1 MKKAILVTIL
11 IILGL
16 TLFRILL
23 SNLGLFLILILIGII
38 VFK

>member
-1 MKKAILVTIL
+1 MKKAILVAIL

-16 TLFRILL
+16 TLFRVLL
-23 SNLGLFLILILIGII
+23 SNLGLFLILVLVGII

>member
-1 MKKAILVTIL
+1 MKKAILVAIL

-23 SNLGLFLILILIGII
+23 SNLGLFLILVLIGII
-38 VFK
+38 IFK

>member
-1 MKKAILVTIL
+1 MKKAILVAIL

>member
-1 MKKAILVTIL
+1 MKKAILVAIL

-23 SNLGLFLILILIGII
+23 SNLGLFLILVLVGII
-38 VFK
+38 VF

>member
-1 MKKAILVTIL
+1 MKKAILVAIL

-16 TLFRILL
+16 TLFRVLL
-23 SNLGLFLILILIGII
+23 SNLGLFLILVLVGNI

>member
-1 MKKAILVTIL
+1 MKKAILVALL

-23 SNLGLFLILILIGII
+23 SNLGLFLILVLIGII
-38 VFK
+38 IFK